1 MIVLFQTSGESV
13 SVTMVSNVE
22 NLNPQVMRYLG
33 KELGSLCKEP
43 LEGIHV
49 IVNDKDLTEVQA
61 ILDGPA
67 DTPYAG
73 GRFRVRLHIGKD
85 FPNSPP
91 KVGSHLA
98 ESLRKWGAFYSMV
111 LSHCN
116 VGGGGGG

>member
-1 MIVLFQTSGESV
+1 
-13 SVTMVSNVE
+13 MVSNVE

-43 LEGIHV
+43 LEGIYV
-49 IVNDKDLTEVQA
+49 IVNDKNLTEVQA

-91 KVGSHLA
+91 KVSFKLKKR
-98 ESLRKWGAFYSMV
+98 LQWRVF
-111 LSHCN
+111 
-116 VGGGGGG
+116 